1 MNQLLDI
8 RWKDLH
14 SLFSIVMCID
24 ESMTLDYVSET
35 LSKCL
40 PETKNRPKLLE
51 VFDTL
56 RPASLATFSDGLNA
70 LDSLCLL
77 TAKNGK
83 FAIRGQLLRTQYQEQ
98 DVLCFCGAPWLF
110 WINSNCPETQLG
122 LSDFSAQDVQLDQLF
137 FMSTE
142 RKMVDDLEQLNT
154 DLKTAKQQ
162 LEEAQEA
169 QRQFFAQMSHE
180 IRTPLN
186 GVVSALSL
194 LDHHPTDP
202 EQSNLVR
209 LARSSSENLM
219 QVINYVLNVS
229 KLELSPHQEQK
240 VFSWPDL
247 IRSTINIIAAKAE
260 EKSLQV
266 ELDLSPDLPQAC
278 YGNPARLR
286 QTLLNLTINAIK
298 FTDAG
303 TITIRALPVH
313 QAQDHCILRLEV
325 IDTGMGIPENH
336 LPHIFDPFW
345 SSQPDG
351 IATHDDGTGLGLDI
365 VRRNVRSMGGEVMV
379 KSTPGQG
386 TKFWFELPV
395 TLPTKSE
402 PVYEVAMV
410 QQESYTEE
418 LSGSVMLVDDNET
431 NLLLGAMILESM
443 GLEVTKV
450 DRGAAA
456 VAAARQQQFDL
467 ILMDISMPDID
478 GLEATRQIRTF
489 ASIDQ
494 LPIVAL
500 TAHIDNEE
508 KAACLEIGMNDYL
521 TKPIIREELNK
532 ALATWLAKDINSH
545 SKETDQ
551 GIKYESNIMDTVLV
565 TPNVIDELI
574 RQIGRDNLRIV
585 ISKVRTEA
593 TQRWD
598 ELITADKQGD
608 KDAIK
613 RHVHSLAS
621 IFRSVGLM
629 PAGDALAAIEIK
641 LRAGEEVPPGWLNVL
656 EKLKTDSII
665 ALAAQMEEPPTPPAI
680 DQTDTK

>member
-1 MNQLLDI
+1 MNQPLDI

-35 LSKCL
+35 LCKCL
-40 PETKNRPKLLE
+40 PETKNRPQLLE

-83 FAIRGQLLRTQYQEQ
+83 FAIRGQLLRTQYKNK

-110 WINSNCPETQLG
+110 WINTNCPEAQLG
-122 LSDFSAQDVQLDQLF
+122 LNDFSAQDVQLDQLF

-142 RKMVDDLEQLNT
+142 RLMVDDLEKLNT
-154 DLKTAKQQ
+154 DLSAAKKQ

-169 QRQFFAQMSHE
+169 QRQFLAQMSHE

-194 LDHHPTDP
+194 LDNYPTDP

-219 QVINYVLNVS
+219 QVISYVLNVS
-229 KLELSPHQEQK
+229 KLELSPHQDQM
-240 VFSWPDL
+240 VFSWSDL
-247 IRSTINIIAAKAE
+247 IRSTIDIIAAKAE
-260 EKSLQV
+260 EKLLQV
-266 ELDLSPDLPQAC
+266 ELDLSPDLPPNC

-286 QTLLNLTINAIK
+286 QTLLNLAINAIK
-298 FTDAG
+298 FTDKG

-313 QAQDHCILRLEV
+313 RAKDHYILRLEI
-325 IDTGMGIPENH
+325 IDTGMGIPEDH
-336 LPHIFDPFW
+336 LPYIFDPFW

-351 IATHDDGTGLGLDI
+351 IATHDEGTGLGLDI

-489 ASIDQ
+489 ASIDL

-500 TAHIDNEE
+500 TAHIDHEE

-532 ALATWLAKDINSH
+532 TLATWLAKDINSH

-574 RQIGRDNLRIV
+574 RQIGPDNLRIV
-585 ISKVRTEA
+585 IGKVRTEA

-598 ELITADKQGD
+598 ELITAEKQGD

-629 PAGDALAAIEIK
+629 PAGDALAAIETK

>member
-1 MNQLLDI
+1 MNQPMDI
-8 RWKDLH
+8 CWKDLH
-14 SLFSIVMCID
+14 SLFSVVMCID
-24 ESMTLDYVSET
+24 ESMTLVYVSET

-40 PETKNRPKLLE
+40 PETKEKPRLLE

-56 RPASLATFSDGLNA
+56 RPTSLATFSDGINA

-83 FAIRGQLLRTQYQEQ
+83 FAIRGQLLRTHYQNQ

-122 LSDFSAQDVQLDQLF
+122 LNDFSAQDVQLDQLF

-154 DLKTAKQQ
+154 DLKAAKQQ

-194 LDHHPTDP
+194 LGQYPTDP
-202 EQSNLVR
+202 EQSKLVR

-219 QVINYVLNVS
+219 QVINYVLSVS
-229 KLELSPHQEQK
+229 KLELSPDQEQK

-247 IRSTINIIAAKAE
+247 IRSTIDIVAAKAE

-266 ELDLSPDLPQAC
+266 ELDLAPDLPHAC
-278 YGNPARLR
+278 YGDPARLR

-298 FTDAG
+298 FTDSG
-303 TITIRALPVH
+303 RITIRALPVH
-313 QAQDHCILRLEV
+313 QAEDHCILRLEV
-325 IDTGMGIPENH
+325 IDTGMGIPEDH

-345 SSQPDG
+345 SSEPDD
-351 IATHDDGTGLGLDI
+351 IARLDEGTGLGLDI

-395 TLPTKSE
+395 TLPAETGTVSGI
-402 PVYEVAMV
+402 AAA
-410 QQESYTEE
+410 QQESDTAE
-418 LSGSVMLVDDNET
+418 LTGRVMLVDDNET
-431 NLLLGAMILESM
+431 NLLLGSMILESM
-443 GLEVTKV
+443 GLEVTPV
-450 DRGAAA
+450 DGGGAA

-489 ASIDQ
+489 ASSDL

-500 TAHIDNEE
+500 TAHIDNAE
-508 KAACLEIGMNDYL
+508 KAACLDIGMDDYL
-521 TKPIIREELNK
+521 TKPIIREQLNK
-532 ALATWLAKDINSH
+532 ALAAWLAKDEKPH
-545 SKETDQ
+545 SKATTD
-551 GIKYESNIMDTVLV
+551 GMKYESDIMDTELV
-565 TPNVIDELI
+565 TESVIDELI

-585 ISKVRTEA
+585 IDKVRTEA
-593 TQRWD
+593 NQRWD
-598 ELITADKQGD
+598 ELVVTDKQGD
-608 KDAIK
+608 KGATQ
-613 RHVHSLAS
+613 RHAHSLAS

-629 PAGDALAAIEIK
+629 PAGDALGAIETK
-641 LRAGEEVPPGWLNVL
+641 LRAGEEVPPGWLNEL

-665 ALAAQMEEPPTPPAI
+665 ALTERME
-680 DQTDTK
+680 K

>member
-1 MNQLLDI
+1 MNQPMDI

-14 SLFSIVMCID
+14 SLFSVVMCID
-24 ESMTLDYVSET
+24 ESMTLVYVSET

-40 PETKNRPKLLE
+40 PETKDKPGLLE

-56 RPASLATFSDGLNA
+56 RPTSLATFSDGINA

-154 DLKTAKQQ
+154 DLKAAKQQ

-247 IRSTINIIAAKAE
+247 IRSTIDIVAAKAE

-351 IATHDDGTGLGLDI
+351 IAKLDEGTGLGLDI

-386 TKFWFELPV
+386 TKFWFELPA
-395 TLPTKSE
+395 TLPAETGPVSGIAAARQE
-402 PVYEVAMV
+402 PD
-410 QQESYTEE
+410 TEE
-418 LSGSVMLVDDNET
+418 LTGRVMLVDDNET
-431 NLLLGAMILESM
+431 NLLLGSMILESM

-450 DRGAAA
+450 DGGGAA

-467 ILMDISMPDID
+467 VLMDISMPDID

-489 ASIDQ
+489 ASSDL

-500 TAHIDNEE
+500 TAHIDNKE
-508 KAACLEIGMNDYL
+508 KAACLDIGMDDYL
-521 TKPIIREELNK
+521 TKPIIREQLHK
-532 ALATWLAKDINSH
+532 ALATWLAKDKKSH
-545 SKETDQ
+545 SKEAAE
-551 GIKYESNIMDTVLV
+551 GMKYESDIMDTELV
-565 TPNVIDELI
+565 TQSVIDELI

-598 ELITADKQGD
+598 ELVTADKQGD
-608 KDAIK
+608 KDATK

-629 PAGDALAAIEIK
+629 PAGDALGAIETK
-641 LRAGEEVPPGWLNVL
+641 LRAGEEVPPGWLNEL

-665 ALAAQMEEPPTPPAI
+665 ALTEQMEEPSNLSSKVQI
-680 DQTDTK
+680 DTK